1 MIHLPA
7 SGFIYMASIIK
18 SMLENPCINKEFEK
32 LIAADLLPILQNE
45 TNMTENFTALHLI
58 KKTNNR
64 RIILYKNL
72 FIIN

>member
-1 MIHLPA
+1 MIHIPA

-18 SMLENPCINKEFEK
+18 IMLENPCINKEFEK

>member
-1 MIHLPA
+1 MIHIPA
-7 SGFIYMASIIK
+7 SGFNYMASIIK

-64 RIILYKNL
+64 RIIL
-72 FIIN
+72 

>member
-1 MIHLPA
+1 MIHIPA
-7 SGFIYMASIIK
+7 SGFIYMSSRIK
-18 SMLENPCINKEFEK
+18 SMLKKPCINKEFEK
-32 LIAADLLPILQNE
+32 LIAADILTILQNE

-58 KKTNNR
+58 KKTSNR

>member
-1 MIHLPA
+1 MFHIPA
-7 SGFIYMASIIK
+7 SGFIYMVSIIK

-64 RIILYKNL
+64 RIIL
-72 FIIN
+72 

>member
-1 MIHLPA
+1 MIHIPD

-58 KKTNNR
+58 KKTNR
-64 RIILYKNL
+64 KT
-72 FIIN
+72 

>member
-1 MIHLPA
+1 
-7 SGFIYMASIIK
+7 
-18 SMLENPCINKEFEK
+18 MLENPCINKEFEK

-45 TNMTENFTALHLI
+45 TNMT
-58 KKTNNR
+58 KTNNR

>member
-1 MIHLPA
+1 MILIPA

-64 RIILYKNL
+64 RIIL
-72 FIIN
+72 

>member
-1 MIHLPA
+1 
-7 SGFIYMASIIK
+7 MASIIK

-45 TNMTENFTALHLI
+45 TNMTENFTTLHLI

-64 RIILYKNL
+64 RIIL
-72 FIIN
+72 

>member
-1 MIHLPA
+1 
-7 SGFIYMASIIK
+7 
-18 SMLENPCINKEFEK
+18 MLENPFINKEFEK

>member
-1 MIHLPA
+1 MIHIPA

-58 KKTNNR
+58 KKTKDR
-64 RIILYKNL
+64 KSVV
-72 FIIN
+72 

>member
-1 MIHLPA
+1 
-7 SGFIYMASIIK
+7 GFIYMASIIK

-32 LIAADLLPILQNE
+32 LIAADLLPILQNK

-58 KKTNNR
+58 KKTSNR
-64 RIILYKNL
+64 RIILKKNL

>member
-1 MIHLPA
+1 
-7 SGFIYMASIIK
+7 MASIIK

-32 LIAADLLPILQNE
+32 LIAAVLLPILQNK

-58 KKTNNR
+58 KKTSNR
-64 RIILYKNL
+64 RIILKKNL

>member
-1 MIHLPA
+1 
-7 SGFIYMASIIK
+7 MASIIK